1 MHPVEQQGVRE
12 GSMKTTTTGQPSGAM
27 SLLDSNGQDIIT
39 TAAPARDREAAPA
52 RLTLGNIEL
61 AALDTKLAYRGPERR
76 SGPAASLA
84 QLLACV
90 LDEVDYG
97 LLMLSADGLVVHA
110 NHAARTE
117 LASTTSLRLAGERL
131 VSRTAAEQRQLD
143 SALAAARDD
152 GLRTMLTIATNGNG
166 QDRVGLSIVPLPVAL
181 TEAHA
186 GHAVLI
192 SFERSRIAETLSV
205 DAHAREH
212 GLTLREQQVLG
223 ALCDGLRAKEIAQ
236 RLEIGE
242 ATVRTHVN
250 NIKAKTGCA
259 SIVDIVKQVS
269 RLPPMLAALRSPGQ
283 RVARPEAT

>member
-1 MHPVEQQGVRE
+1 MD
-12 GSMKTTTTGQPSGAM
+12 TTTTGRKSRPPRLPDSGGDARPAPSPGRAH
-27 SLLDSNGQDIIT
+27 
-39 TAAPARDREAAPA
+39 EAAA
-52 RLTLGNIEL
+52 LTRLVLGNIEL
-61 AALDTKLAYRGPERR
+61 AALDTELAYRGPERR
-76 SGPAASLA
+76 NGPAASLA

-97 LLMLSADGLVVHA
+97 LLMLSADGAVVHA

-117 LASTTSLRLAGERL
+117 LASSTSLRLVGQRLAG
-131 VSRTAAEQRQLD
+131 RTATEQRQLD
-143 SALAAARDD
+143 RALAAARDD
-152 GLRTMLTIATNGNG
+152 GVRTMLTIATQGTG
-166 QDRVGLSIVPLPVAL
+166 RFRVGLSIVPLPAAL
-181 TEAHA
+181 TQSHA

-212 GLTLREQQVLG
+212 GLTLREGQVLA
-223 ALCDGLRAKEIAQ
+223 ALCDGLRAKEIAA

-269 RLPPMLAALRSPGQ
+269 RLPPMVTALRHRPHP
-283 RVARPEAT
+283 RVGDATPLEAN

>member
-1 MHPVEQQGVRE
+1 MG
-12 GSMKTTTTGQPSGAM
+12 TTGTSRPPRATG
-27 SLLDSNGQDIIT
+27 LLDGKRG
-39 TAAPARDREAAPA
+39 TAFDSGAAPA
-52 RLTLGNIEL
+52 RLMLGNIEL
-61 AALDTKLAYRGPERR
+61 AALDTQLAYRGPERR
-76 SGPAASLA
+76 NGPAASLA

-97 LLMLSADGLVVHA
+97 LLMLSADGAVVHA

-117 LASTTSLRLAGERL
+117 LASTTSLRLVGRRL
-131 VSRTAAEQRQLD
+131 VSRTASEQRQLD
-143 SALAAARDD
+143 DALAAARD
-152 GLRTMLTIATNGNG
+152 GGRRTMLTIATGG
-166 QDRVGLSIVPLPVAL
+166 QGRVGLSIVPLPAAL

-212 GLTLREQQVLG
+212 GLTMREQQVLA
-223 ALCDGLRAKEIAQ
+223 ALCDGQRAKEIAV
-236 RLEIGE
+236 RLAIGE

-250 NIKAKTGCA
+250 NIKTKTGCA

-269 RLPPMLAALRSPGQ
+269 RLPPMVAALRG
-283 RVARPEAT
+283 RPRAGDAALAGTA